1 MVGVKVAEASET
13 RKNRMKT
20 TTMKTLAAEAD
31 AMRAGRA
38 VNARSEYE
46 VRAELE
52 AALAA
57 EFPAAAKAAA
67 DAAARGAG
75 KKAVVMAAA
84 AAILDLDDPRIVE
97 ALADVASAQSWRAAD
112 RALARLGFAGE
123 LIASPQA
130 RGLRL
135 PCAAHACPS
144 SWGTNWGLPN
154 VQAVA
159 ARLVER
165 APAQPTSGN
174 GWALLPA

>member
-1 MVGVKVAEASET
+1 MVGVKVTEASET
-13 RKNRMKT
+13 RKTNMK
-20 TTMKTLAAEAD
+20 TMKTLAAEAD

-38 VNARSEYE
+38 VNPRLEYD
-46 VRAELE
+46 VRADLQS
-52 AALAA
+52 ALAA
-57 EFPAAAKAAA
+57 EYPAAAKAAA

-75 KKAVVMAAA
+75 KKAVVAAAA
-84 AAILDLDDPRIVE
+84 AAILDLDDPAVVE
-97 ALADVASAQSWRAAD
+97 ALAEVASAHSWRDAE

-123 LIASPQA
+123 LIARPQA

>member
-1 MVGVKVAEASET
+1 MT
-13 RKNRMKT
+13 IKT
-20 TTMKTLAAEAD
+20 LKTLAAEAD

-38 VNARSEYE
+38 VNPRSEYE
-46 VRAELE
+46 VRAEME

-57 EFPAAAKAAA
+57 EYPAAAKAAA
-67 DAAARGAG
+67 DVAARGAG
-75 KKAVVMAAA
+75 KKAVVAAAA
-84 AAILDLDDPRIVE
+84 AAILDLYDPFIVE

-112 RALARLGFAGE
+112 WALARLGFAGE
-123 LIASPQA
+123 VIASPQA

-159 ARLVER
+159 ERLVER

>member
-1 MVGVKVAEASET
+1 
-13 RKNRMKT
+13 MKT
-20 TTMKTLAAEAD
+20 NMKTLSAEAD
-31 AMRAGRA
+31 AMRAGRG
-38 VNARSEYE
+38 VTARPEY
-46 VRAELE
+46 VIRADME

-57 EFPAAAKAAA
+57 EYPAAARAAA

-75 KKAVVMAAA
+75 KKAVVAAAA
-84 AAILDLDDPRIVE
+84 AAIIDLDDPRIVE
-97 ALADVASAQSWRAAD
+97 ALADVASARSWRAAD

-159 ARLVER
+159 ERLVER